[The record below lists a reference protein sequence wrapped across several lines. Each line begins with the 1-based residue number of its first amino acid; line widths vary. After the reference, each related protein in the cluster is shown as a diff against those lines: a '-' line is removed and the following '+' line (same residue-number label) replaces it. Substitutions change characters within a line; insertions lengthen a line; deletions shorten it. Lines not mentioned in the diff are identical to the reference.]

1 MIRMSFVSVE
11 NLSDKRQSVVSTPK
25 PEPAIVAT
33 KNESNVEE
41 ESAVAAVGDNMV
53 KVEEEDVRKSQVHSK
68 KDSSNV
74 GFLN

>member
-25 PEPAIVAT
+25 PEPAIIAT
-33 KNESNVEE
+33 KNESHVE
-41 ESAVAAVGDNMV
+41 ESAVAVGDNAV